1 MSYDLTNLNDY
12 EFELL
17 IRDILEK
24 KLGIELRTYAKG
36 KDDGIDIQ
44 AYYTENNIIVQVK
57 HYCRSTYSSLLN
69 SLKKELDKINK
80 LKPEKYYI
88 VTSLALT
95 PNNIKNIYNMFSSY
109 MSDTSNIIDLSE
121 INKLLEENTDIVERH
136 YKLWLS
142 SSYILQIINNQN
154 ILIDC
159 EYLIDD
165 IKKEKHLYVQTSF
178 YKKSID
184 ILDKNHVIIITG
196 DPGVGKTTLSKMLVL
211 FYLEKNYNVRYSSDS
226 SIKDI
231 KKSIF
236 KGKNKEVILIDDFLG
251 QHYLELRENY
261 AKELKTLI
269 SHSKMCNKKLILNTR
284 ITIMNEAKNSFIEF
298 DKIIKENDTVLID
311 LNEISNYERALI
323 LYNHMYFSD
332 IPKSYFNNIKKNKNY
347 YRIINHNNYN
357 PRIIEYITSN
367 YKDVKSDEYINFII
381 DNLNNPAKIWENEF
395 VKRIEKVDRIMMYT
409 IYSLT
414 NHYIDINILKES
426 FNKRLFELKNMDTT
440 INNFDSTLNRLS
452 NSLVKINI
460 DSNNNKNISV
470 LNPSINDYIFNYLR
484 DNENEI
490 MNILNNAVYIE
501 QYVNLYKKTDECFI
515 KEKIVNLIYDGS
527 ICNLKSYTNIYYEVL
542 SLILEFNIKDLN
554 IISIVKDCFIK
565 SSDNIKINTYSSFI
579 IKLCDS
585 TLWDFYN
592 LNDIFLEVNNFNK
605 ISKNINCRFMID
617 VLYKIKNKYGL
628 SYNDDFIK
636 NLKKIFDKNI
646 YEFLDNFFLEEMCEF
661 AEEVVSDVINDY
673 IDQNDLE
680 ELDDNFDIDSIYQDI
695 SPVIDQLSYIIKK
708 INTIFD
714 YCDENYLISS
724 IENSYDIWEF
734 FENALQNNDYY
745 KSSDKRY
752 GDDYIPNDDIN
763 QIDIIFNRNFK

>member
-24 KLGIELRTYAKG
+24 KLNIELRTYAKG
-36 KDDGIDIQ
+36 KYDGIDIQ
-44 AYYTENNIIVQVK
+44 GYYTENNIIVQVK
-57 HYCRSTYSSLLN
+57 HYCRSTYSSLLL
-69 SLKKELDKINK
+69 SLKKELEKINK

-121 INKLLEENTDIVERH
+121 INKLLEENMDIVERH

-142 SSYILQIINNQN
+142 SSSILQIINNQN

-184 ILDKNHVIIITG
+184 ILNKNHVIIITR

-251 QHYLELRENY
+251 QHYLELKENY

-269 SHSKMCNKKLILNTR
+269 SHSKTCNKKLILNTR

-298 DKIIKENDTVLID
+298 NKIIEDNDTILID
-311 LNEISNYERALI
+311 LNEISNYEKALI

-332 IPKSYFNNIKKNKNY
+332 IPKSYFNNIKKDKNY

-367 YKDVKSDEYINFII
+367 YKDTKSNKYMNFII
-381 DNLNNPAKIWENEF
+381 DSLNNPSKIWENEF

-426 FNKRLFELKNMDTT
+426 FNKRLFELKNIDTA

-460 DSNNNKNISV
+460 DKSNNKNISV

-490 MNILNNAVYIE
+490 MNILNNAAYIE
-501 QYVNLYKKTDECFI
+501 QYINLYKKTNECFI
-515 KEKIVNLIYDGS
+515 KEKIIKLIYDNS
-527 ICNLKSYTNIYYEVL
+527 IFNLKSYTNIYYEVL

-554 IISIVKDCFIK
+554 IISIVQDCFIK
-565 SSDNIKINTYSSFI
+565 SSDNIKINIYSSFI
-579 IKLCDS
+579 MKLYNS

-592 LNDIFLEVNNFNK
+592 LNDIFLDVNNFNE
-605 ISKNINCRFMID
+605 ISKNIDYIFIID
-617 VLYKIKNKYGL
+617 ILYQIKNQYGL
-628 SYNDDFIK
+628 SYNDDFIQK
-636 NLKKIFDKNI
+636 LKKMFDKNL
-646 YEFLDNFFLEEMCEF
+646 YNFLDKFFWENMCEF
-661 AEEVVSDVINDY
+661 SEEIVNNAVDDY
-673 IDQNDLE
+673 ICENGIEDISYT
-680 ELDDNFDIDSIYQDI
+680 FDINCICKDI
-695 SPVIDQLSYIIKK
+695 SSVIDKLSDIIEK
-708 INTIFD
+708 INSVVFYHD
-714 YCDENYLISS
+714 KEALISD
-724 IENSYDIWEF
+724 IENNYDIEDF
-734 FENALQNNDYY
+734 FKEALYNNNYY
-745 KSSDKRY
+745 NYYDKIYR
-752 GDDYIPNDDIN
+752 DDYIPDDDMDP
-763 QIDIIFNRNFK
+763 IDIIFDRDFK

>member
-24 KLGIELRTYAKG
+24 KLGIKLRTYAKG

-95 PNNIKNIYNMFSSY
+95 PNNIKNIYNMFSLY

-142 SSYILQIINNQN
+142 SSSILQIINNQN

-184 ILDKNHVIIITG
+184 ILDKNHVVIITG

-211 FYLEKNYNVRYSSDS
+211 FYLEKNYNVKYSSDS

-231 KKSIF
+231 KKSIL

-251 QHYLELRENY
+251 QHYLELKENY

-269 SHSKMCNKKLILNTR
+269 SHSKTCNKKLILNTR
-284 ITIMNEAKNSFIEF
+284 ITIMNEAKNFFIEF
-298 DKIIKENDTVLID
+298 NEIIKDNDTVLID
-311 LNEISNYERALI
+311 LNEISNYEKALI

-367 YKDVKSDEYINFII
+367 YKDVESNEYVNFII

-395 VKRIEKVDRIMMYT
+395 VKRIENVDRIMMYT

-414 NHYIDINILKES
+414 NNYIDLNILKES
-426 FNKRLFELKNMDTT
+426 FNKRLFELKNIDTT

-452 NSLVKINI
+452 NSLLKINI
-460 DSNNNKNISV
+460 DKNNNKNISV

-484 DNENEI
+484 YNENEI
-490 MNILNNAVYIE
+490 KNILNNAVYIE
-501 QYVNLYKKTDECFI
+501 QYINLYEKTDECFI
-515 KEKIVNLIYDGS
+515 KEKIINLIYDSS
-527 ICNLKSYTNIYYEVL
+527 IFTFKSYTNIYYEVL

-554 IISIVKDCFIK
+554 IISIVQDCFIK
-565 SSDNIKINTYSSFI
+565 SSDNIKINIYSSFI
-579 IKLCDS
+579 MKLYNS

-592 LNDIFLEVNNFNK
+592 FNDVFLVVNNFNK
-605 ISKNINCRFMID
+605 ILQNIDCLSIINI
-617 VLYKIKNKYGL
+617 LYKIKKKYNFN
-628 SYNDDFIK
+628 YPDDFIK
-636 NLKKIFDKNI
+636 HLKEIFHKDI
-646 YEFLDNFFLEEMCEF
+646 YDSLDSFFCEKMCEF
-661 AEEVVSDVINDY
+661 SEKVVNDEIEYY
-673 IDQNDLE
+673 IFKNDLE
-680 ELDDNFDIDSIYQDI
+680 ELNDNFDISVISKDI
-695 SPVIDQLSYIIKK
+695 SSVIDELSDIIEK
-708 INTIFD
+708 INSIVS
-714 YCDENYLISS
+714 YCNKEELISS
-724 IENSYDIWEF
+724 IENSYDIEEF
-734 FENALQNNDYY
+734 FYEALRNNYYY

-752 GDDYIPNDDIN
+752 GDDYIPDDDMDS
-763 QIDIIFNRNFK
+763 IDIIFDRDFK

>member
-44 AYYTENNIIVQVK
+44 GYYTENNIIVQVK

-69 SLKKELDKINK
+69 SLKKELEKIDK

-109 MSDTSNIIDLSE
+109 MSDTSNIIDSSE

-142 SSYILQIINNQN
+142 SSSILQIINNQN

-178 YKKSID
+178 YRKSID
-184 ILDKNHVIIITG
+184 ILNKNHVIIITG

-261 AKELKTLI
+261 SKELKTLI
-269 SHSKMCNKKLILNTR
+269 SHSKNCNKKLILNSR

-298 DKIIKENDTVLID
+298 DKIIKDNDTILID
-311 LNEISNYERALI
+311 LNKINDYEKALI
-323 LYNHMYFSD
+323 LYNHIYFSN
-332 IPKSYFNNIKKNKNY
+332 IPIEYFYNIKKDKNY
-347 YRIINHNNYN
+347 YKIIKHHNYN

-367 YKDVKSDEYINFII
+367 YKDVEPNEYINFII
-381 DNLNNPAKIWENEF
+381 DNLNNPSKIWENEF

-414 NHYIDINILKES
+414 NNYIDFNILKES
-426 FNKRLFELKNMDTT
+426 FNKRLFELKSIDTT

-460 DSNNNKNISV
+460 D
-470 LNPSINDYIFNYLR
+470 
-484 DNENEI
+484 
-490 MNILNNAVYIE
+490 
-501 QYVNLYKKTDECFI
+501 KKG
-515 KEKIVNLIYDGS
+515 K
-527 ICNLKSYTNIYYEVL
+527 
-542 SLILEFNIKDLN
+542 
-554 IISIVKDCFIK
+554 
-565 SSDNIKINTYSSFI
+565 
-579 IKLCDS
+579 
-585 TLWDFYN
+585 
-592 LNDIFLEVNNFNK
+592 
-605 ISKNINCRFMID
+605 
-617 VLYKIKNKYGL
+617 
-628 SYNDDFIK
+628 
-636 NLKKIFDKNI
+636 
-646 YEFLDNFFLEEMCEF
+646 
-661 AEEVVSDVINDY
+661 
-673 IDQNDLE
+673 
-680 ELDDNFDIDSIYQDI
+680 
-695 SPVIDQLSYIIKK
+695 
-708 INTIFD
+708 
-714 YCDENYLISS
+714 
-724 IENSYDIWEF
+724 
-734 FENALQNNDYY
+734 
-745 KSSDKRY
+745 
-752 GDDYIPNDDIN
+752 
-763 QIDIIFNRNFK
+763 